1 MPDAI
6 RLPANHRSAAR
17 DMRASTR
24 RICLVLVHVCF
35 VTGVAESQGAAR
47 DSAFLVGQCPLRTD
61 SLVNWD
67 SVASH
72 VDRQASLLPASLPL
86 FPMGLRST
94 VGNSG
99 RLVLSMVVDTL
110 GHVAP
115 GSVSVE
121 ESTDAR
127 LSAWGCIVALT
138 IRYLPAM
145 SAGRPVSALTE
156 QALSYNIIGAGR
168 P

>member
-1 MPDAI
+1 
-6 RLPANHRSAAR
+6 
-17 DMRASTR
+17 MRASTR
-24 RICLVLVHVCF
+24 RICLVLMQVCF
-35 VTGVAESQGAAR
+35 VAGVVQSQSAGR
-47 DSAFLVGQCPLRTD
+47 DSVFLLGQCPLRTD
-61 SLVNWD
+61 SLVNWE

-72 VDRQASLLPASLPL
+72 VDVQARLVPASLPR

-99 RLVLSMVVDTL
+99 RIVLSMVVDTL

-138 IRYLPAM
+138 IRYVPAM
-145 SAGRPVSALTE
+145 AAGRPVSALTE